1 MHKIFDV
8 KSCPNKS
15 LYQVHA
21 IWVPHG
27 TTPTWAALHK
37 SVIPQEWMDYAD
49 GKRDKPVSDR

>member
-1 MHKIFDV
+1 M
-8 KSCPNKS
+8 
-15 LYQVHA
+15 QA

-27 TTPTWAALHK
+27 TMPTWAALHK